1 MGKHVKFFRLNGK
14 IMGHFIFPTSV
25 EKCQSKHDHKKFRL
39 CYARH
44 EQKKIADVAVSYN
57 NNTNRLEKYRQ
68 IDDDCQKCRLLNVL
82 VKISRS
88 FYNIQA
94 NQYLAYHF
102 FTSKDLKKV
111 FLV

>member
-1 MGKHVKFFRLNGK
+1 MGKSWGILSSLQVWK
-14 IMGHFIFPTSV
+14 SV
-25 EKCQSKHDHKKFRL
+25 RADMITKKSGYVML
-39 CYARH
+39 DMN
-44 EQKKIADVAVSYN
+44 KKNADVAVSYN